1 MIDVVVAGGGPTGVM
16 LAGELRLHGVDV
28 LVLEKEPEPTS
39 VVRALGL
46 HARSVEIMDQRG
58 LLERFLALGK
68 QYPVGGFFAA
78 IPAPSP
84 DRLDTAHPYTLGI
97 PQPTV
102 ERLLTEHATELGVEI
117 RRGCELV
124 GLSQDD
130 HGVTAELADGTRLRS
145 RYLVG
150 CDGGRSTVRKL
161 LGVGFPGEPTRVE
174 TLLGEMEVAAP
185 PETVAAVVAEVR
197 KTQLRFGLGP
207 LGDGTYRVV
216 VPADG
221 LAQDRLVPPTL
232 EDVKQQL
239 RVFSGTDFGVHSPRW
254 LSRFGDATRLAERY
268 RVGRVLLAGDAAH
281 VHPPTGGQGLNLG
294 IQDAFNLGWKLAAE
308 IDGWAPEGLLDTYHT
323 ERHPVAADVLNN
335 TRAQMEL
342 MSTEP
347 GPRAVRRLVVELMAF
362 EEVNRYLTEK
372 IAATGVR
379 YDLGEG
385 HELLGR
391 RLRDVGLK
399 RGRLYEL
406 MHGGR
411 GLLLDQTGRLSV
423 GGWADRVD
431 HVVDVSEELDVPAAL
446 LRPDGHVAW
455 VGEAQ
460 QELLD
465 QLPRWFG
472 AAVS

>member
-1 MIDVVVAGGGPTGVM
+1 M
-16 LAGELRLHGVDV
+16 
-28 LVLEKEPEPTS
+28 
-39 VVRALGL
+39 
-46 HARSVEIMDQRG
+46 
-58 LLERFLALGK
+58 
-68 QYPVGGFFAA
+68 
-78 IPAPSP
+78 
-84 DRLDTAHPYTLGI
+84 
-97 PQPTV
+97 TV
-102 ERLLTEHATELGVEI
+102 
-117 RRGCELV
+117 
-124 GLSQDD
+124 
-130 HGVTAELADGTRLRS
+130 ELADGTQLRS

-161 LGVGFPGEPTRVE
+161 LGVGFPGEPSQGRD
-174 TLLGEMEVAAP
+174 AAGRDGGDRGRRRRWP
-185 PETVAAVVAEVR
+185 PWWPRSAR
-197 KTQLRFGLGP
+197 PRLRFGVGP
-207 LGDGTYRVV
+207 FGDGVYRVV

-221 LAQDRLVPPTL
+221 VAEDRSVPPTL
-232 EDVKQQL
+232 EEFKQQL
-239 RVFSGTDFGVHSPRW
+239 RAFAGTDFGVHSPRW

-281 VHPPTGGQGLNLG
+281 IHPPIGGQGLNLG

-308 IDGWAPEGLLDTYHT
+308 VDGWAPEGLLDSYHT

-347 GPRAVRRLVVELMAF
+347 GPQAVRRLVSELMDF
-362 EEVNRYLTEK
+362 EEVNRYLIEK
-372 IAATGVR
+372 ITAIGVR
-379 YDLGEG
+379 YDFGEG

-423 GGWADRVD
+423 AGWADRVD
-431 HVVDVSEELDVPAAL
+431 HVVDVSEELDVPAVL

-455 VGEAQ
+455 VGDDQ
-460 QELLD
+460 QDLLG
-465 QLPRWFG
+465 QLPTVVRRRRRLSG
-472 AAVS
+472 RPDRP